1 MKADWLLNDKELC
14 FKLVHQ
20 ETVGEFLHD
29 YYHEAKNHNR
39 SLSYANIAIK
49 MKVSKSLIVGIF
61 QEKKPLTAK
70 TLPALLKVLNLPP
83 LLELYFKQLVSD
95 STDINSLDRF
105 RSYFLDSL
113 EPSRDYD
120 RSVSDPDFPILYAA
134 LSDTQGSSAE
144 ELAYKTGW
152 SLELVRFVLHE
163 LQLKKF
169 VVLVSEE
176 RWKGTKLF
184 LSMIAKD
191 QQGWLP
197 PFFQSSLL
205 RHQQKSAKNFFAND
219 HLSFVLSYCIEE
231 SEFSKMNDELKAV
244 ISTVVQKYH
253 NDQGKK
259 IVSLILGTH
268 QN

>member
-1 MKADWLLNDKELC
+1 MKADWLLNHKDLC
-14 FKLVHQ
+14 MKLVHQ
-20 ETVGEFLHD
+20 KTVGEFLSL
-29 YYHEAKNHNR
+29 YYLHAKDHNR
-39 SLSYANIAIK
+39 SLSYANLALK
-49 MKVSKSLIVGIF
+49 VKVSKSLIVGIF
-61 QEKKPLTAK
+61 QGKKLLTSK
-70 TLPALLKVLNLPP
+70 TLPP
-83 LLELYFKQLVSD
+83 LLKALNLPSLLELYLKQLVTDPSD
-95 STDINSLDRF
+95 TNSLDRF

-134 LSDTQGSSAE
+134 LSDKQGSSAE
-144 ELAYKTGW
+144 ELALKTGW
-152 SLELVRFVLHE
+152 SLERVRFVLHE

-184 LSMIAKD
+184 LSTIAKD
-191 QQGWLP
+191 QKGWLP

-205 RHQQKSAKNFFAND
+205 RHHQKSVKNFFADD
-219 HLSFVLSYCIEE
+219 HLSFVLSYCIQEE
-231 SEFSKMNDELKAV
+231 EFKKMNDELKTV

-253 NDQGKK
+253 NDQGNK